1 MSLQYTQLEQI
12 PQIVSKL
19 HKNFHKHDKL
29 DSVAYRLKQLR
40 ILYSAIHSNED
51 ALCEAVKADLNRPI
65 QDTKFLEFHV
75 FYAEILDVIA
85 NLENWLKPEHVK
97 SSDIPFII
105 RFTGPKVE
113 KISLGT
119 ILIISPYNVPT
130 LLALQPL
137 IGAIAGGNTIVLK
150 QSELVPNTS
159 ALLSKIL
166 TNVLDPEWFQVVNG
180 GIDETTVLLEQKF
193 DKILYTGSSA
203 VGRIIAKA
211 GAKNLTPSVLELGGK
226 TPVFIGES
234 VRPYL
239 GVVCNRLLF
248 TKFMNA
254 GQLCV
259 AADYAIVEDKIYD
272 EFCSTLIEV
281 TKELYDGANEENF
294 THIVHNRS
302 WERLYSM
309 IKESKGKI
317 IFGGKN
323 HNGRVNYIEPTILKD
338 VTFQDSTMTS
348 EIFGPILPIIKF
360 SNLEKTLNQI
370 ISQHDTP
377 LAMYIY
383 SHSDSQINQIKTSI
397 RSGALIINDGMLH
410 VATHALPFGGIGES
424 GYGSYHGI
432 HSVKTFTHERAT
444 MQHPFWCDWFWKD
457 KFRSVRESH
466 LWRGS
471 KYLPK
476 LPGHAVPWDSNG
488 EINIGSSI
496 TGNIV
501 KYGLIGSVVAAAF
514 YHYVDFQ

>member
-1 MSLQYTQLEQI
+1 MSLVYTPTSDI
-12 PQIVSKL
+12 PAIVKKL
-19 HKNFHKHDKL
+19 HSSYHKHDKL
-29 DSVAYRLKQLR
+29 DSVSYRLKQLR
-40 ILYSAIHSNED
+40 ILYSAIHKNED

-75 FYAEILDVIA
+75 FYAEILDVIG

-97 SSDIPFII
+97 SSEIPFII
-105 RFTGPKVE
+105 RFTAPKVE

-119 ILIISPYNVPT
+119 VLIISPYNVPT

-137 IGAIAGGNTIVLK
+137 IGAIAGGNCIALK
-150 QSELVPNTS
+150 QSELVPHTS

-166 TNVLDPEWFQVVNG
+166 TDVLDPEWFQVING
-180 GIDETTVLLEQKF
+180 GIDETTVLLQQKF

-203 VGRIIAKA
+203 VGRIIANA
-211 GAKNLTPSVLELGGK
+211 GAKNLTPCVLELGGK

-234 VRPYL
+234 VRSYL
-239 GVVCNRLLF
+239 RVVCKRLLF

-259 AADYAIVEDKIYD
+259 AADHAIVEDSIYD
-272 EFCSTLIEV
+272 EFCSTLVEV
-281 TKELYDGANEENF
+281 MRELYDGVDEENF
-294 THIVHNRS
+294 THIVHYRS
-302 WERLYSM
+302 WERLYNM

-317 IFGGKN
+317 IFGGEN
-323 HNGRVNYIEPTILKD
+323 HNGKVNYIEPTIIKD
-338 VTFQDSTMTS
+338 VTFQDSTMSS

-360 SNLEKTLNQI
+360 SSLPQTLTQI
-370 ISQHDTP
+370 TNQHDTP

-383 SHSDSQINQIKTSI
+383 SHSSSQIHQIKTSI

-424 GYGSYHGI
+424 GYGSYHGV
-432 HSVKTFTHERAT
+432 HSIKTFTHERAT
-444 MQHPFWCDWFWKD
+444 MEHPFWCDWFWKD
-457 KFRSVRESH
+457 KFRSVREAH

-476 LPGHAVPWDSNG
+476 LPGHAVPWG
-488 EINIGSSI
+488 EDGEFKTI
-496 TGNIV
+496 TSLTNNALKFGIV
-501 KYGLIGSVVAAAF
+501 GAIIAAGV
-514 YHYVDFQ
+514 YHFVDFQ